1 MNPDYPFK
9 DIGDRINAALV
20 GAGYTKDRHKNLTD
34 VLARTFNVSIATVSN
49 WRHGQKCPAMENA
62 LLIAVKLDVCVEWL
76 LTGRGP
82 VSPFNRTGNKDL
94 EVSTTASP

>member
-1 MNPDYPFK
+1 MSPDHPFK
-9 DIGDRINAALV
+9 DIGDRINTALV

-82 VSPFNRTGNKDL
+82 VTPSSAVITKDF
-94 EVSTTASP
+94 EVPTTASP